1 VNSEEPEIVGS
12 TSTEVTLHNFAL
24 GNLTVMLVLIGATA
38 SLYGPLLLVIAKN
51 FHLSLPTAGIVLSVH
66 FVGALIGV
74 PIGWIAGRRFRG
86 TLVVGGTLFILALGA
101 SVITFASTWDFFLCG
116 VLLVGI
122 GFGGLDFSLNT
133 MLARTALKGR
143 AHRLSVANAGYGFGA
158 VIGPLLIILVNSHNF
173 PVLFAGVALLALV
186 LSTLNRG
193 LVAPPLDARVRARER
208 LARDAQRRQILM
220 TFIVA
225 YVLYVATETSTSGW
239 IASQLHGEGFSASIA
254 SLATGGFWMG
264 LALGR
269 TAGGQLHKRVSERA
283 LVLGG
288 LMICSILSLVAY
300 SHELSPYVYP
310 LIGLALSSVYP
321 MGLIWYTKLCPN
333 DSDGLAL
340 IMFFMMAGGIIGP
353 AFESLMVAAIGIHV
367 VSVVIG
373 VIAVL
378 DVVAF
383 SFALRYREQDEG
395 RLGEVPA

>member
-1 VNSEEPEIVGS
+1 
-12 TSTEVTLHNFAL
+12 
-24 GNLTVMLVLIGATA
+24 
-38 SLYGPLLLVIAKN
+38 
-51 FHLSLPTAGIVLSVH
+51 
-66 FVGALIGV
+66 
-74 PIGWIAGRRFRG
+74 
-86 TLVVGGTLFILALGA
+86 
-101 SVITFASTWDFFLCG
+101 
-116 VLLVGI
+116 
-122 GFGGLDFSLNT
+122 
-133 MLARTALKGR
+133 
-143 AHRLSVANAGYGFGA
+143 
-158 VIGPLLIILVNSHNF
+158 
-173 PVLFAGVALLALV
+173 
-186 LSTLNRG
+186 
-193 LVAPPLDARVRARER
+193 
-208 LARDAQRRQILM
+208 M

-283 LVLGG
+283 LVLGS

-383 SFALRYREQDEG
+383 SFALRYREHDGTKRNAAHHACGVRPMVVGHDENG
-395 RLGEVPA
+395 ADVLLCTVSRSPAKPSSSPSKPLA